1 MTGAHKALSEDPAYL
16 SEQLVTCIGNKRAL
30 LEFIG
35 RGIDHVRAE
44 LGRDRVDVLDAFAGS
59 GAVSRN
65 LKRVSRRLI
74 VNDLEPWSV
83 AFNTCYLANARDVDR
98 TELERT
104 IDAVRARAA
113 AEPRPGFIAELYAP
127 DDDEHIRLGERVFYT
142 RDNAVT
148 IDTVRTLIDE
158 MVPERLRPFVLGP
171 LLWQASVHANTSGV
185 FKGFYK
191 NSRTGVGQFGGNGR
205 DALTRIC
212 APIALQPPV
221 LSRFEADVELRCGDI
236 NAQLDA
242 LDPVD
247 VAYLDP
253 PYNQHPYGSNYFMLN
268 LIADYRRPAQISRV
282 SGIPNDWRRS
292 DYNRRPRAAA
302 ALREL
307 VHGVRAKFVLVSF
320 NSEGFIAPDEMRAM
334 LEEAGPTAVF
344 EQRYNTFRGS
354 RNLRQR
360 SRYVSELLFV
370 VDKRGV

>member
-1 MTGAHKALSEDPAYL
+1 MHGALAPHEEDPAFL

-30 LEFIG
+30 LDFIG
-35 RGIDHVRAE
+35 RGVDHVRAE
-44 LGRDRVDVLDAFAGS
+44 LGRDRLDVLDAFAGS
-59 GAVSRN
+59 GAVSRY

-83 AFNTCYLANARDVDR
+83 AFNTCYLANAHDLDR
-98 TELERT
+98 AELEHVV
-104 IDAVRARAA
+104 DAVRQRAA

-127 DDDEHIRLGERVFYT
+127 DDDAHIRPGERVFYT

-148 IDTVRTLIDE
+148 IDTVRTLIDG
-158 MVPERLRPFVLGP
+158 MVPAPRRPFVLGP

-191 NSRTGVGQFGGNGR
+191 NSRTGVGQFGGDGR

-212 APIALQPPV
+212 APITLHPPV
-221 LSRFEADVELRCGDI
+221 LSRFAADVELRCGDI
-236 NAQLDA
+236 NTQLGE

-247 VAYLDP
+247 LAYLDP

-268 LIADYRRPAQISRV
+268 LITDYQRPAHISRV
-282 SGIPNDWRRS
+282 SGIPSDWRRS
-292 DYNRRPRAAA
+292 DYNRRRHAAA
-302 ALREL
+302 ALCEL
-307 VHGVRAKFVLVSF
+307 VHGVRARFVLVSF
-320 NSEGFIAPDEMRAM
+320 NSEGFIAPDDMRAM
-334 LEEAGPTAVF
+334 LEEAGPTTVF

-360 SRYVSELLFV
+360 SRYVRELLFV
-370 VDKRGV
+370 VDKR